1 MVSPVHGD
9 YRRCQAEIPLIILCR
24 FPGPALNS
32 SPAEVVGL
40 DIEGFEGCF
49 RDLDALRIAPPVDV
63 TGDREAGFCFG

>member
-1 MVSPVHGD
+1 MGDGRDGIIPV
-9 YRRCQAEIPLIILCR
+9 PV
-24 FPGPALNS
+24 
-32 SPAEVVGL
+32 EVVGL